1 MDERS
6 RRAVAVACA
15 AIVTSRSNEM
25 PDMETFLGI
34 ADEFVQYIEG
44 DDSIVLPRPDSVAA
58 K

>member
-1 MDERS
+1 
-6 RRAVAVACA
+6 
-15 AIVTSRSNEM
+15 M

-44 DDSIVLPRPDSVAA
+44 DDSIVLPRPDSVEA